1 MANVCKTTITVV
13 GLNDAAEIFVK
24 VLSKAMFGVDLDN
37 LIPKQWGEDD
47 SVDGKNWYSS
57 LVNEYRKRR
66 SSARYCI
73 LYPYE
78 PYKKLGVSAQRFYVE
93 TRNAP
98 PVKELRE
105 ASKAFPD
112 LTFHLDWWLLQ
123 DGPSGELVI
132 QNGDDIDE
140 FWRPSSWYLFDH
152 ALLYPT
158 VSLLPT
164 YLPYSLAQRAA
175 LRVKDAIDTIENL
188 REILTDSRF
197 TNSPYEPERDPTA
210 VEQAKRV
217 LNEMLLQ
224 MKRSAEHLT
233 FEGVILGVQRFRH
246 QDQAPPSPPIVEER
260 IVDIDEL

>member
-1 MANVCKTTITVV
+1 M
-13 GLNDAAEIFVK
+13 
-24 VLSKAMFGVDLDN
+24 
-37 LIPKQWGEDD
+37 
-47 SVDGKNWYSS
+47 DGKNWYSRM
-57 LVNEYRKRR
+57 VNEYRKQR
-66 SSARYCI
+66 SRARYCI
-73 LYPYE
+73 FYCYE
-78 PYKKLGVSAQRFYVE
+78 QYNRLGVSAQRFYVE
-93 TRNAP
+93 TKNAP

-112 LTFHLDWWLLQ
+112 LTFHLHWWLLQ

-140 FWRPSSWYLFDH
+140 FWRPSSWYLFDP

-188 REILTDSRF
+188 RQILTDSRF
-197 TNSPYEPERDPTA
+197 TNSPYELERDPTA

-224 MKRSAEHLT
+224 MKSSAERLT
-233 FEGVILGVQRFRH
+233 FEGVILGVKRFRH
-246 QDQAPPSPPIVEER
+246 QDQLSLPSQIVKEKR
-260 IVDIDEL
+260 LDFDEL